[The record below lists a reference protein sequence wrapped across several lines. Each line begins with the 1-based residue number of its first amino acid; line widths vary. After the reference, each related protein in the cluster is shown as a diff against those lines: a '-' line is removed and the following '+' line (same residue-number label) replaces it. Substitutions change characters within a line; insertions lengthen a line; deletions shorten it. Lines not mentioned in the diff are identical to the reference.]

1 MSRDLQRKLTKE
13 RDERGESKK
22 EREKESRKLSPA
34 EHRLGLPFDPPHVAF
49 TSSFIKPNYEQ
60 LAHFSL
66 FCNTVTLG
74 EAC

>member
-34 EHRLGLPFDPPHVAF
+34 EHRPSALSP
-49 TSSFIKPNYEQ
+49 
-60 LAHFSL
+60 
-66 FCNTVTLG
+66 
-74 EAC
+74 